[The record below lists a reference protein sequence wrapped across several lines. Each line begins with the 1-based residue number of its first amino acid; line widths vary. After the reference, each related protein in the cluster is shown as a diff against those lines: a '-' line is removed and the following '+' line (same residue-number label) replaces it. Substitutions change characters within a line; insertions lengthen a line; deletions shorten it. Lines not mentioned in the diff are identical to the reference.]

1 MGVRNMATIWQQAE
15 ELKDEMV
22 ERRRDLHRHPE
33 TGWTEF
39 RTASMIIGELKKLG
53 YDVKFGADVI
63 DEKSMMGVPSEA
75 ELADYMQRAI
85 NEGADPELVKK
96 MAGGKTGIVA
106 TLKTDKPGKTV
117 AFRFD
122 MDCNDVEEERCDE
135 HRPAKEG
142 FASEHKKAMHAC
154 GHDGHVT
161 IGLSAAKLLAA
172 NKARLAGTV
181 KLIFQPAEEGVRGA
195 FAMMNAGVVDDVDYL
210 FGGHIGFKATADN
223 CLVTMTDGFLATTK
237 LDAEFTGVSAH
248 AGAAP
253 EQGKN
258 ALLAAA
264 QAAIS
269 LNTIPRHSK
278 GSSRINVGVLNAG
291 TGRNVVPDIAAI
303 KLETRGATTEI
314 DEYMVTEAKRILNAC
329 AAMYDVKV
337 KITMAGAAPACFA
350 DKELGHE
357 VAELIEEKCHYDEV
371 VEYVDMGGSEDCG
384 YFMERVQQHGGRA
397 LYMMYGTKIA
407 AGHHNNHFDFN
418 EDCLWK
424 AAATV
429 TEIAVHFSNK

>member
-1 MGVRNMATIWQQAE
+1 M
-15 ELKDEMV
+15 
-22 ERRRDLHRHPE
+22 
-33 TGWTEF
+33 
-39 RTASMIIGELKKLG
+39 
-53 YDVKFGADVI
+53 
-63 DEKSMMGVPSEA
+63 
-75 ELADYMQRAI
+75 
-85 NEGADPELVKK
+85 
-96 MAGGKTGIVA
+96 
-106 TLKTDKPGKTV
+106 TV
-117 AFRFD
+117 
-122 MDCNDVEEERCDE
+122 
-135 HRPAKEG
+135 
-142 FASEHKKAMHAC
+142 
-154 GHDGHVT
+154 
-161 IGLSAAKLLAA
+161 
-172 NKARLAGTV
+172 
-181 KLIFQPAEEGVRGA
+181 
-195 FAMMNAGVVDDVDYL
+195 
-210 FGGHIGFKATADN
+210 
-223 CLVTMTDGFLATTK
+223 GFLATTK

-269 LNTIPRHSK
+269 LNTIPRNSK

-407 AGHHNNHFDFN
+407 AGHHNSHFDFN

>member
-1 MGVRNMATIWQQAE
+1 MATIWQQAE

-85 NEGADPELVKK
+85 NEGANPELVKK

-407 AGHHNNHFDFN
+407 AGHHNSHFDFN

-429 TEIAVHFSNK
+429 TEIAVHFSNKKRIN

>member
-85 NEGADPELVKK
+85 SEGADPELVKK

-172 NKARLAGTV
+172 NKARLAGII

-407 AGHHNNHFDFN
+407 AGHHNSHFDFN